1 MAQRAFVEAS
11 APLSQNRP
19 MRPVDLVHLAK
30 QCLGDENL
38 ELEILRLFDTT
49 LSTYFGRL
57 KLASSFD
64 DLAINLHAIKGAA
77 AGVGAWG
84 VAEFA
89 KTLETELRDG
99 RPISAERIA
108 DFGLVVEDV
117 RGYIDGMLTNQAD
130 WPSASKG

>member
-1 MAQRAFVEAS
+1 MAQRAFVEAADIS
-11 APLSQNRP
+11 APNKVV
-19 MRPVDLVHLAK
+19 RPVDLVHLAK

-84 VAEFA
+84 VADMA
-89 KTLETELRDG
+89 KALEAQLRHG
-99 RPISAERIA
+99 EPITSERIA
-108 DFGLVVEDV
+108 DMGMVVEDV
-117 RGYIDGMLTNQAD
+117 RGFIARLLAD
-130 WPSASKG
+130 RAV